1 MHPQS
6 KCSTASVEDA
16 TDTTG
21 TGNLH
26 PQSKCVTASEEDA
39 MDTTVHIT
47 GNLHQQSKCTTAS
60 VEDAMETTGVVVPVV
75 QENVQELRKAEEE
88 VPAVDVLHVDDQN
101 ATKSLSTIR

>member
-6 KCSTASVEDA
+6 KCTTASVEDA

-26 PQSKCVTASEEDA
+26 PQSKCVTVSVEDA
-39 MDTTVHIT
+39 MDTT
-47 GNLHQQSKCTTAS
+47 GA
-60 VEDAMETTGVVVPVV
+60 VVPVV
-75 QENVQELRKAEEE
+75 HENVQELRKAEEE
-88 VPAVDVLHVDDQN
+88 GPAVDMLHVDDQN